1 MKSLFLPNLKGE
13 SQLKNLAGEGVAVR
27 RKAGYLC
34 EKFLGIFQQLKFKE
48 NYIIWESFENIHW
61 KLQKKTATQI
71 PGLSLH

>member
-48 NYIIWESFENIHW
+48 NYII
-61 KLQKKTATQI
+61 
-71 PGLSLH
+71 

>member
-1 MKSLFLPNLKGE
+1 
-13 SQLKNLAGEGVAVR
+13 VAVR

-48 NYIIWESFENIHW
+48 NDIICESFENIHW
-61 KLQKKTATQI
+61 KLQKTATQI